1 MSEKNENIIE
11 DSFETEETQIE
22 ESTGKISQFFKTHKE
37 KIKALGI
44 GTALVTVGVGIG
56 ILASGGSEEL
66 EDSDDLYELESPED
80 EDSII
85 DVEVIDEE
93 TNDA

>member
-1 MSEKNENIIE
+1 MSEENINIE
-11 DSFETEETQIE
+11 NPVETEETQIE

-66 EDSDDLYELESPED
+66 EDSDDLYELEAPED
-80 EDSII
+80 EDSTIV
-85 DVEVIDEE
+85 VEVIDEE